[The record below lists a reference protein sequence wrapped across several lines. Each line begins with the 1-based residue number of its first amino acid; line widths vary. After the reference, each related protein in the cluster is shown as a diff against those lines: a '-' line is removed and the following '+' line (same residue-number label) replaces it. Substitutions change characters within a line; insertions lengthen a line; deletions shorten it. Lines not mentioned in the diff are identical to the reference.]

1 MTLVAAA
8 TLAVG
13 VLLVASPFLWPRG
26 AQVAAGQPSAISAF
40 RGRMAAAGLG
50 KTSLPLFAAVS
61 VITGLLVG
69 ALVFAFV
76 PVGALAVASGLVAT
90 ATGVVVVNWRARQR
104 LRAARAQWPDAVDH
118 LLSGV
123 RAGLSLP
130 DSLSALAQV
139 GPHAS
144 RAAIAE
150 FERDYA
156 ATGNFAASVDRLK
169 EALADPVADRILETL
184 RMSREVGGS
193 ELPGVLRSLSA
204 FLREEAAVRGEVEAR
219 QSWVVNAAR
228 LGAAAPWVVLALLST
243 RPEAAAAYNTAGG
256 VILIVGGLVVTVVA
270 YRLMLAIARL
280 PEERRWFA

>member
-1 MTLVAAA
+1 MTLIVAVSMA
-8 TLAVG
+8 LG
-13 VLLVASPFLWPRG
+13 VLLTASPFLWPARER
-26 AQVAAGQPSAISAF
+26 VAAGSPSVVAAF
-40 RGRMAAAGLG
+40 RDRMSAAGLRS
-50 KTSLPLFAAVS
+50 TSVPLFAVVCVVAGV
-61 VITGLLVG
+61 VAG

-76 PVGALAVASGLVAT
+76 PVGALAVASGFAAAVT
-90 ATGVVVVNWRARQR
+90 PVFVVNWRARQR
-104 LRAARAQWPDAVDH
+104 LRAARTQWPDAVDH

-130 DSLSALAQV
+130 DSLAALAHV
-139 GPHAS
+139 GPEGS

-150 FERDYA
+150 FARDYQ
-156 ATGNFAASVDRLK
+156 ATGSFSESVDRLK
-169 EALADPVADRILETL
+169 GALSDPVADRILETL

-193 ELPGVLRSLSA
+193 ELPSVLRSLSS

-243 RPEAAAAYNTAGG
+243 RVEAATAYNSTGG
-256 VILIVGGLVVTVVA
+256 VVLIVGGLAVTFVA

-280 PEERRWFA
+280 PEERRSFA

>member
-1 MTLVAAA
+1 MTVVVAS
-8 TLAVG
+8 TLAIG
-13 VLLVASPFLWPRG
+13 VLLVASPFLWPTR
-26 AQVAAGQPSAISAF
+26 AVVAASQSSAVSAF
-40 RGRMAAAGLG
+40 RGRMAAAGLRS
-50 KTSLPLFAAVS
+50 TSLPLFVAVS
-61 VITGLLVG
+61 VIAGLVVG

-76 PVGALAVASGLVAT
+76 PVGALAVASGIVAT
-90 ATGVVVVNWRARQR
+90 ATPVIVVNWRARQR
-104 LRAARAQWPDAVDH
+104 LRAAREQWPDAVDH

-139 GPHAS
+139 GPHGS

-156 ATGNFAASVDRLK
+156 ATGNFAASIDRLK
-169 EALADPVADRILETL
+169 GALADPVADRILETL

>member
-1 MTLVAAA
+1 MTLTVAVVFA
-8 TLAVG
+8 LG
-13 VLLVASPFLWPRG
+13 VLLVASPFLWPAKQRV
-26 AQVAAGQPSAISAF
+26 AVAAPSVVSGF
-40 RGRMAAAGLG
+40 RDRMAAAGLRS
-50 KTSLPLFAAVS
+50 TSVPLFVAVS
-61 VITGLLVG
+61 VLVG
-69 ALVFAFV
+69 LVAAALVFAFV
-76 PVGALAVASGLVAT
+76 PVGALALASGFAAMVAP
-90 ATGVVVVNWRARQR
+90 VFVVNWRARQR
-104 LRAARAQWPDAVDH
+104 LRASRAQWPDAVDH

-130 DSLSALAQV
+130 DSLSALAHV
-139 GPHAS
+139 GPAGS

-156 ATGNFAASVDRLK
+156 ATGNFSASVDRLK
-169 EALADPVADRILETL
+169 GALADPVADRILETL

-193 ELPGVLRSLSA
+193 ELPSVLRSLSS

-243 RPEAAAAYNTAGG
+243 RPEAAAAYNTTGG
-256 VILIVGGLVVTVVA
+256 VVLIVGGLVVTFVA

>member
-1 MTLVAAA
+1 M
-8 TLAVG
+8 TLAVAAVFALG
-13 VLLVASPFLWPRG
+13 VLLVASPFLWPAR
-26 AQVAAGQPSAISAF
+26 QRVAAATPSMVSAF
-40 RGRMAAAGLG
+40 RDRMSAAGLRS
-50 KTSLPLFAAVS
+50 TSVPLFVAVS
-61 VITGLLVG
+61 AFVG
-69 ALVFAFV
+69 VVTAALVFAFV
-76 PVGALAVASGLVAT
+76 PVGALAVASGLAAVVAP
-90 ATGVVVVNWRARQR
+90 VLVVNWRARQR

-130 DSLSALAQV
+130 DSLAALARV
-139 GPHAS
+139 GPAGS

-156 ATGNFAASVDRLK
+156 ATGNFSACVDRLK

-193 ELPGVLRSLSA
+193 ELPGVLRSLSS

-256 VILIVGGLVVTVVA
+256 VVLIVGGLVVTFVA

>member
-1 MTLVAAA
+1 MTLTVAAA
-8 TLAVG
+8 LAIG
-13 VLLVASPFLWPRG
+13 VLLVASPFLWPARER
-26 AQVAAGQPSAISAF
+26 VAATPPSALAAF
-40 RGRMAAAGLG
+40 RDRMAAAGLRSTG
-50 KTSLPLFAAVS
+50 LPLFAAVS
-61 VITGLLVG
+61 VIAGLVTG

-76 PVGALAVASGLVAT
+76 PVGALAVAAAVVA
-90 ATGVVVVNWRARQR
+90 AAAPVVIVNWRARQR

-118 LLSGV
+118 LLAGV

-130 DSLSALAQV
+130 DSLAALAQV
-139 GPHAS
+139 GPHSS
-144 RAAIAE
+144 RSAIAE

-156 ATGNFAASVDRLK
+156 ATGNFAASIDRLK

-193 ELPGVLRSLSA
+193 ELPSVLRSLSA

-280 PEERRWFA
+280 PDERRWFA

>member
-1 MTLVAAA
+1 MTVVVAS
-8 TLAVG
+8 TLAIG
-13 VLLVASPFLWPRG
+13 VLLVASPFLWPTR
-26 AQVAAGQPSAISAF
+26 AVVAASQSSAVSAF
-40 RGRMAAAGLG
+40 RGRMAAAGLRS
-50 KTSLPLFAAVS
+50 TSLPLFVAVS
-61 VITGLLVG
+61 VIAGLIVG

-76 PVGALAVASGLVAT
+76 PVGALAVASGIVAT
-90 ATGVVVVNWRARQR
+90 ATPVIVVNWRARQR
-104 LRAARAQWPDAVDH
+104 LRAAREQWPDAVDH

-139 GPHAS
+139 GPHGS

-156 ATGNFAASVDRLK
+156 ATGNFAASIDRLK
-169 EALADPVADRILETL
+169 DALADPVADRILETL

-256 VILIVGGLVVTVVA
+256 VIHIVGGLVVTVVA